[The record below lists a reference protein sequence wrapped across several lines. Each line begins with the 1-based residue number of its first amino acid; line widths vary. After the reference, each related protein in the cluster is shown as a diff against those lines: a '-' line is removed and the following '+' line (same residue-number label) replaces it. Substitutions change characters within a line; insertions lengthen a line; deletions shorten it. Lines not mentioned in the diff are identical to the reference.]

1 MGQLWRRTKRI
12 LRCRLASWVRDA
24 EARSTD
30 DPGSVGFEAELRSAP
45 HGEHASPRARALA
58 VLELGPRATHEEIR
72 SSYRRLC
79 RRYHPDR
86 FDGDEARSR
95 AANELLAEI
104 NAAYALLIAELGGRS
119 D

>member
-1 MGQLWRRTKRI
+1 MGQLWRRTKRV
-12 LRCRLASWVRDA
+12 LRGRLASW
-24 EARSTD
+24 AREFDGLSFD
-30 DPGSVGFEAELRSAP
+30 DPGSVGFEAEQRDAP
-45 HGEHASPRARALA
+45 RVERASPRARSLA
-58 VLELGPRATHEEIR
+58 VLELGSRATHEEIR
-72 SSYRRLC
+72 TSYRRLC

-104 NAAYALLIAELGGRS
+104 NAAYALLCAEPGERT